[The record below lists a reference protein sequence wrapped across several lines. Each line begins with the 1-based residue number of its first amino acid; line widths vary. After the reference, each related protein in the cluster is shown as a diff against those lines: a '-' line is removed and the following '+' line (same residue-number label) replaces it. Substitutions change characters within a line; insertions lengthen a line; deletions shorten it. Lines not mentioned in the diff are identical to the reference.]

1 MNVQRQS
8 GANKIRPNPITS
20 HMAKKKKNLIRE
32 RGQGRALMCLRCA
45 LVWLCTTRVCSLE
58 SVLTVLRNALLSKE
72 VKNTEHQLRSQSQ
85 PGLCNL
91 SK

>member
-20 HMAKKKKNLIRE
+20 HMAKKKKENLIRE

-45 LVWLCTTRVCSLE
+45 LVRLCTTRVCSLE

-72 VKNTEHQLRSQSQ
+72 VKNTL
-85 PGLCNL
+85 
-91 SK
+91 